1 LITVFMSLVVL
12 DGELAVPYNPRS
24 AYAGSKVLSE
34 TLSSALALTG
44 SDDGVDLT

>member
-1 LITVFMSLVVL
+1 MSLVVL
-12 DGELAVPYNPRS
+12 DGELAVPCNPRS

-34 TLSSALALTG
+34 NLSSALTLTG

>member
-1 LITVFMSLVVL
+1 LVVL

-24 AYAGSKVLSE
+24 AYAGSKVLLENPS
-34 TLSSALALTG
+34 LALTLTG